1 MLTMWK
7 WRLWKQTNKQT
18 NNCKIKRHWGF
29 RLSTFMDS
37 LCQHLCINGVIFLHK
52 FIRRHRSCWAAE
64 LTLLW
69 YQIVVATRTLCIF
82 HASPHAWWVL
92 LDHACVI
99 RMPKKRVIQD
109 GWLCWAA
116 VLSWCVK
123 LDKSENHSE
132 REGCQKTRDS
142 VFRLKKK

>member
-1 MLTMWK
+1 
-7 WRLWKQTNKQT
+7 
-18 NNCKIKRHWGF
+18 
-29 RLSTFMDS
+29 MDS

-69 YQIVVATRTLCIF
+69 YQIVVATRTLCVF

-99 RMPKKRVIQD
+99 RMPKKRVMQD
-109 GWLCWAA
+109 GWLYWAA

-142 VFRLKKK
+142 VFRLKKKWSFVHRIAVKLGHEKVRVRKITVPSDRNE